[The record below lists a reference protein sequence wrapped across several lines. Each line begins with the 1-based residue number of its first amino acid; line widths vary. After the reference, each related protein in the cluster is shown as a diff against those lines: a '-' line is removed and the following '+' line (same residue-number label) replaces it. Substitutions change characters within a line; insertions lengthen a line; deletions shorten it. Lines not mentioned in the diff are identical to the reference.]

1 MMKAGMVVAAGAAAL
16 VLAVGCSKEAAQNVD
31 SVSAAAGTP
40 PAVPPPTP
48 GTFATADF
56 ARLRWLEGK
65 WRGFMPDGNKFY
77 ESYTI
82 ENDSTIVKYG
92 YPDSTFTNPNDRSVI
107 ALRGTTVS
115 NDSENARWV
124 VTRIDS
130 TGADFAPERGATN
143 HFTFTREDAT
153 KWSASLRWT
162 EKGQPKTVVYAL
174 HRFGR

>member
-1 MMKAGMVVAAGAAAL
+1 MKVGMVAVAAVLLLAA
-16 VLAVGCSKEAAQNVD
+16 GCSREAAQNTD
-31 SVSAAAGTP
+31 TVSAAAGTP
-40 PAVPPPTP
+40 PVVPPPTP
-48 GTFATADF
+48 GTFSSTDF
-56 ARLRWLEGK
+56 AKLRWLEGK
-65 WRGFMPDGNKFY
+65 WRGFMPDGGKFY
-77 ESYTI
+77 ESYAL
-82 ENDSTIVKYG
+82 ENDSTIVKMS
-92 YPDSTFTNPNDRSVI
+92 YPDSTFANGGDRSVI

-115 NDSENARWV
+115 NDSEGARWV

-162 EKGQPKTVVYAL
+162 ENGQPKTVVYAL